1 MYLSN
6 QNSLGSKSIVRP
18 ARSAVRSMRSRSSG
32 PTCRTVL
39 RISICVGGSPSSLAR
54 RSAISIGS
62 LADVTEAP
70 YETSSDVAA
79 MLSKFMEMSRIL
91 SLLIRRLANSR
102 VTSDARSWRRHSVI
116 AVHCCGSAGHFG
128 GSAVADDRKSPARR
142 GFSGE
147 AFEHGR
153 EVCLSLEAHV
163 KRDLAERRVRA
174 GQHRLCT
181 LDSLVEQIVVRTV
194 SRRRAKLRS
203 EVHSRQAG
211 HLRQVGEADAL
222 VKVRV
227 DILLHTL

>member
-1 MYLSN
+1 MDNPPNQSQNTALKLSGVRAGYGETVVLEDVGF
-6 QNSLGSKSIVRP
+6 SLPER
-18 ARSAVRSMRSRSSG
+18 
-32 PTCRTVL
+32 
-39 RISICVGGSPSSLAR
+39 
-54 RSAISIGS
+54 GS

-79 MLSKFMEMSRIL
+79 MLSKFMEMSRIS
-91 SLLIRRLANSR
+91 SLLIRRLATSR
-102 VTSDARSWRRHSVI
+102 VTSDAKSWRRHSVI
-116 AVHCCGSAGHFG
+116 GLHSGRSTRHFG
-128 GSAVADDRKSPARR
+128 GGAVADDRKPPARR

-153 EVCLSLEAHV
+153 EVCLCLEAHV
-163 KRDLAERRVRA
+163 KRDLGERRVRA
-174 GQHRLCT
+174 GQHRLRT
-181 LDSLVEQIVVRTV
+181 LNSLVEQIVVRTV
-194 SRRRAKLRS
+194 SRRRAKLRR